1 MSRIPV
7 RGSLVALVTP
17 FNEDG
22 SVNFEKLGELI
33 DFHLANE
40 TDALVILGTTGESS
54 TMSHEE
60 DNAVCEYTVKR
71 VAGRIP
77 VICGSGSNDTRTMLE
92 KSLAFE
98 RLGADGLLIITPYY
112 NKANEEGIY
121 RHFATVADAV
131 KIPCILYNVPG
142 RTGCSISE
150 ANVARL
156 SKHPNIVGIKEA
168 SGNISYAAKIAR
180 YLSEDFVMYSGN
192 DDMIVPMLSLGAV
205 VMMGAIINIGAV
217 IGEGTMIDMGV
228 VMGGRA
234 TVGKHCHIG
243 AGAVLAGVVE
253 PASAKPVIIE
263 DNCFVGA
270 NAVVIEGIHV
280 GEGAVVAAGSV
291 VISDV
296 PAGAVVAGVPARI
309 IKTQKD
315 ERTTQKTVLEDAL
328 RSL

>member
-17 FNEDG
+17 FHEDG

-33 DFHLANE
+33 DFHLENE

-92 KSLAFE
+92 KSLSFE

-156 SKHPNIVGIKEA
+156 SKHPNIIGIKEA

-180 YLSEDFVMYSGN
+180 YLSDDFVMYSGN
-192 DDMIVPMLSLGAV
+192 DDMIVPMLALGAS
-205 VMMGAIINIGAV
+205 GV
-217 IGEGTMIDMGV
+217 IS
-228 VMGGRA
+228 
-234 TVGKHCHIG
+234 
-243 AGAVLAGVVE
+243 VLANVAPRETHRMVTDFLEGRVKEARDLQLKLLEVTNDLFIE
-253 PASAKPVIIE
+253 VNPIPVKE
-263 DNCFVGA
+263 ALNLMGKDVGGYRLPLGPMTEA
-270 NAVVIEGIHV
+270 HRETLRRSMA
-280 GEGAVVAAGSV
+280 AAGL
-291 VISDV
+291 I
-296 PAGAVVAGVPARI
+296 
-309 IKTQKD
+309 
-315 ERTTQKTVLEDAL
+315 
-328 RSL
+328 

>member
-17 FNEDG
+17 FHEDG

-33 DFHLANE
+33 DFHLENE

-92 KSLAFE
+92 KSLSFE

-156 SKHPNIVGIKEA
+156 SKHPNIIGIKEA

-180 YLSEDFVMYSGN
+180 YLSDDFVMYSGN
-192 DDMIVPMLSLGAV
+192 DDMIVPMLALGAS
-205 VMMGAIINIGAV
+205 GV
-217 IGEGTMIDMGV
+217 IS
-228 VMGGRA
+228 
-234 TVGKHCHIG
+234 
-243 AGAVLAGVVE
+243 VLANVAPRETHRMVTDFLEGRVKE
-253 PASAKPVIIE
+253 ASDLQLKLLEVTNDLFIEVNPIPVKE
-263 DNCFVGA
+263 ALNLMGKDVGGYRLPLCPMTEA
-270 NAVVIEGIHV
+270 HRETLRRSMA
-280 GEGAVVAAGSV
+280 AAGL
-291 VISDV
+291 I
-296 PAGAVVAGVPARI
+296 
-309 IKTQKD
+309 
-315 ERTTQKTVLEDAL
+315 
-328 RSL
+328 